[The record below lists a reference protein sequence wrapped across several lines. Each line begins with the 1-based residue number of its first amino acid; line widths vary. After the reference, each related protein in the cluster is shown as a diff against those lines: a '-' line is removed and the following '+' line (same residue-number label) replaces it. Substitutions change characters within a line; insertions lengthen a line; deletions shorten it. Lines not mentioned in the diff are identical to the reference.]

1 MIILYSDR
9 HFRQDN
15 QGRKEKQRKTGYVTK
30 TSVDE
35 KGHAV
40 LLSKGTESSKET
52 AAATGNSGYMS

>member
-15 QGRKEKQRKTGYVTK
+15 QDGKVKQRKTGYVTK
-30 TSVDE
+30 TSMDE

-40 LLSKGTESSKET
+40 LLSKGIGSSKET